1 MPTLQKLADNGL
13 MCSQWI
19 HGVSGGQD
27 LIPNVSIC
35 ALSSVLG

>member
-1 MPTLQKLADNGL
+1 MY
-13 MCSQWI
+13 SQWI
-19 HGVSGGQD
+19 HGVPGGRD